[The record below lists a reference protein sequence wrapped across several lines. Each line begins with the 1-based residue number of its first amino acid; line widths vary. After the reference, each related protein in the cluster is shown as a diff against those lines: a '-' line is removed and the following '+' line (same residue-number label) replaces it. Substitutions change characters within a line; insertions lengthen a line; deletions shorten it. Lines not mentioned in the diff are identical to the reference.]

1 MSNYRHSENAPVPF
15 HELDRGMATS
25 MHSEIRMLYGL
36 LCDTLKVVAHYVD
49 EQEWE
54 NIDAEKMAEEAIKR
68 TLKEQ
73 A

>member
-1 MSNYRHSENAPVPF
+1 MSNYRNTEEAPVPF
-15 HELDRGMATS
+15 HALNGRIAKE

-49 EQEWE
+49 GQEWE
-54 NIDAEKMAEEAIKR
+54 EIDAEKMAEEAIKR